1 MAVFGAAWC
10 FTCVR
15 LWHPASWAH
24 LLAMH
29 AYTRTHINLTAKFNF
44 PSEHTEEIEA
54 MQLPLATTTPPTG
67 ALSSHIFELQRPEI
81 HPAVLVWGPLTHSKT
96 SCRFNAAVHSSGV
109 CRGATRTRMPS
120 NGGCG
125 LNTIVLCIGKFLST
139 PKTLHARTTRSRET
153 AWARKV
159 L

>member
-1 MAVFGAAWC
+1 VAVFGVAWC

-54 MQLPLATTTPPTG
+54 IEAATG
-67 ALSSHIFELQRPEI
+67 
-81 HPAVLVWGPLTHSKT
+81 HPHTSYWCVVGPYL
-96 SCRFNAAVHSSGV
+96 
-109 CRGATRTRMPS
+109 
-120 NGGCG
+120 
-125 LNTIVLCIGKFLST
+125 
-139 PKTLHARTTRSRET
+139 
-153 AWARKV
+153 
-159 L
+159 